1 MNIANWI
8 NRAGRIAPDAPAIGL
23 GQKTVLDYR
32 QLSRR
37 VAGLAGGMIAKF
49 DLHPGD
55 GVRPGDRVAIVM
67 NNVPQYIEIL
77 FAIWHAGLVAVPIN
91 AKLHR
96 RELAYILD
104 KADVSLCFSSVDLT
118 TDKPVISC
126 SEPDYEK
133 LVSSDP
139 IPVANVT
146 GDQLAWMFFTSGT
159 TGNPK
164 GAMLSHR
171 NLTAMTLN
179 YFADFDRVLPGD
191 TIYHPAPL
199 SHGAGLWVLPHV
211 CAMACNVI
219 PESGRFDP
227 DEIFTDMQ
235 HWPNVSMFAAPTM
248 VRRLTS
254 FQADIDTT
262 NLKLITYGGA
272 PMYVADCIEALD
284 RFGGKL
290 AQLYGQG
297 ESPMTIT
304 HLSRHMLADRAHPD
318 WRYRLGTVGITDS
331 CMEVRVVDDNDR
343 PAPYG
348 EPGEIICRGDAVMS
362 GYWRDPA
369 ATAATLKNNWLHTG
383 DIGVFDEHGFLTLT
397 DRSKDLII
405 SGGSNIYPREVE
417 EVLLTAQGVREVS
430 VISRPDAEW
439 GEIVVAYVVGDADS
453 TQLDK
458 HCLDNI
464 ARFKRPKIYRFV
476 PELPKN
482 NYGKVLKTT
491 LREIEQGNSLATSQG
506 SVQNT

>member
-1 MNIANWI
+1 MNIANWVV
-8 NRAGRIAPDAPAIGL
+8 RAGKVAPDAPAIGL
-23 GQKTVLDYR
+23 GQKSILDYR
-32 QLSRR
+32 QLSLR
-37 VAGLAGGMIAKF
+37 VACLAGGILTKF
-49 DLHPGD
+49 NLQ
-55 GVRPGDRVAIVM
+55 PGDRVAIVM

-91 AKLHR
+91 AKLHN
-96 RELAYILD
+96 RELAYILE
-104 KADVSLCFSSVDLT
+104 KADITLCFSSFDLA
-118 TDKPVISC
+118 TDKPIVSC
-126 SEPDYEK
+126 NKPDYEK
-133 LVSSDP
+133 LITSDP
-139 IPVANVT
+139 IPVANVPA
-146 GDQLAWMFFTSGT
+146 DQLAWIFFTSGT

-179 YFADFDRVLPGD
+179 YFSDFDRVLPGD

-219 PESGRFDP
+219 PESSRFDP
-227 DEIFTDMQ
+227 LEIFTDMQ

-254 FQADIDTT
+254 FEVDTDTT

-304 HLSRHMLADRAHPD
+304 HLPRHFIADRQHPD
-318 WRYRLGTVGITDS
+318 WRYRLGTVGIADS
-331 CMEVRVVDDNDR
+331 CMEVQIVDDNSNLV
-343 PAPYG
+343 ALG

-362 GYWRDPA
+362 GYWRDQD

-383 DIGVFDEHGFLTLT
+383 DIGVFDAQGFLTLT

-417 EVLLTAQGVREVS
+417 EVLLTAEGVREVS
-430 VISRPDAEW
+430 VISRPDADW
-439 GEIVVAYVVGDADS
+439 GEIVVAYVVGNSDS
-453 TQLDK
+453 NQLDS
-458 HCLDNI
+458 HCLENI

-476 PELPKN
+476 SELPKN

-491 LREIEQGNSLATSQG
+491 LREIEQDKPSFASQE
-506 SVQNT
+506 SVQDR